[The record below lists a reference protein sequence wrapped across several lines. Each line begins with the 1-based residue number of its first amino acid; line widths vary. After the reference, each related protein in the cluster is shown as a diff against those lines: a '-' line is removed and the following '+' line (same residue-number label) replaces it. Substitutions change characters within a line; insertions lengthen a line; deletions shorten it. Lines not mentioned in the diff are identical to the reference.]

1 MPSNINTDKQIDNLE
16 QTSKADEKFIAFKKR
31 MFRLGVFFLI
41 AAIVL
46 SLPIYFFLGTADN
59 ILGAVIFLFVVL
71 ADILILLPAII
82 TKETSWPALLV
93 STILC
98 VVFLCLSVFYPFQ
111 DFQYRLK
118 VISLVAIVATLL
130 FVALNSWINAAF
142 FPSKNANIRQSVDFA
157 SNRFAVDVL
166 NVTLILGTLFGTI
179 AFLYFYPDKDNSTF
193 FGGIDIKNVALAT
206 AGLVTFFWAAK
217 ATKNK
222 SIDLEQKKREFVQR
236 KQEFEQKKLEF
247 EEKKRD
253 GKRHDDEIAMAK
265 QRDIAQLIAEA
276 SKLLSSESDAQKYA
290 GLSFLNAVAS
300 DPEGSLRKEAFDLIA
315 DFILTAS
322 DVKITNKVRMRAI
335 HYADDLV
342 GNNPDKFQINEFIQ
356 ISSLHNRKDILDS
369 IEIKNLYVVYIGFVI
384 VSSLFQNENKL
395 KRPYQFAF
403 IECIFNGATVVI
415 FNRRSGDI
423 DVKVDGEHILELNNI
438 SVWNCEI
445 NRCKIRRLN
454 VSHLVRI
461 KEYSTNKVR
470 ILNYVPEKYRSID
483 GPQVSTFRVCDFSD
497 YRDFSLFLFVER
509 NFDKKEIF
517 KNCYYYSGHEPEII
531 NQERLNALLIELTS
545 KEQFEELIKKDYLQY
560 SLRKRSK
567 QKQSRARKN
576 N

>member
-1 MPSNINTDKQIDNLE
+1 MPSNTNTDKQNDKLD
-16 QTSKADEKFIAFKKR
+16 QASKEDEKFIAFKKR
-31 MFRLGVFFLI
+31 MFRLGIGFLI

-46 SLPIYFFLGTADN
+46 SLLNYFFLETSNN
-59 ILGAVIFLFVVL
+59 IVGAFIFLFVVL
-71 ADILILLPAII
+71 ADIFILLPAII
-82 TKETSWPALLV
+82 TKETNWLALLC

-98 VVFLCLSVFYPFQ
+98 IVFLCLSVFYPFQ

-118 VISLVAIVATLL
+118 VISLVAVVATLL
-130 FVALNSWINAAF
+130 FVLLNGWINAAF

-179 AFLYFYPDKDNSTF
+179 AFLYFYPGQDNSTF

-222 SIDLEQKKREFVQR
+222 SIEL
-236 KQEFEQKKLEF
+236 
-247 EEKKRD
+247 EEKKQD
-253 GKRHDDEIAMAK
+253 GKRHDNEIAMAK
-265 QRDIAQLIAEA
+265 RRDTAQLIAEA

-322 DVKITNKVRMRAI
+322 DVTIENKVRMRAI

-342 GNNPDKFQINEFIQ
+342 GNNPDNFEINEFIQ
-356 ISSLHNRKDILDS
+356 ISSLHNRKDILKS
-369 IEIKNLYVVYIGFVI
+369 IEIKNLYVVYIGFI
-384 VSSLFQNENKL
+384 ILSSLFQKENKL
-395 KRPYQFAF
+395 KRAYQFAF
-403 IECIFNGATVVI
+403 IECIFNGATVFI

-423 DVKVDGEHILELNNI
+423 NVKVDGEHILELNNI

-454 VSHLVRI
+454 VSHYIRI
-461 KEYSTNKVR
+461 QESSTNKVR
-470 ILNYVPEKYRSID
+470 ILNYVPDKYRSID
-483 GPQVSTFRVCDFSD
+483 GPQVSTFHVCDFSD
-497 YRDFSLFLFVER
+497 YPYLSLFLFVER

-531 NQERLNALLIELTS
+531 NKERPNALLIELTS

-560 SLRKRSK
+560 SLQKRSK
-567 QKQSRARKN
+567 RKQSRTHKDN
-576 N
+576 

>member
-1 MPSNINTDKQIDNLE
+1 MPSNTNTDKQNDNVVHE
-16 QTSKADEKFIAFKKR
+16 NEADEKFIAFKKR

-41 AAIVL
+41 AAIVF
-46 SLPIYFFLGTADN
+46 SLPNYFFLETANN
-59 ILGAVIFLFVVL
+59 IVGAFIFLFVVA

-82 TKETSWPALLV
+82 TKETNWLALLG

-98 VVFLCLSVFYPFQ
+98 IVFLCLSVFYPFQ
-111 DFQYRLK
+111 NFQYRLK

-179 AFLYFYPDKDNSTF
+179 AFLYFNPDKDNSTF

-222 SIDLEQKKREFVQR
+222 SIEL
-236 KQEFEQKKLEF
+236 
-247 EEKKRD
+247 EEKKQD
-253 GKRHDDEIAMAK
+253 GKRHDNEIAMAK
-265 QRDIAQLIAEA
+265 RRDTAQLIAEA
-276 SKLLSSESDAQKYA
+276 SKLLSSENDAQKYA

-322 DVKITNKVRMRAI
+322 DVKITNKVRMRAF

-356 ISSLHNRKDILDS
+356 ISSLHNRKDILES

-470 ILNYVPEKYRSID
+470 ILNYVPDKYRSID
-483 GPQVSTFRVCDFSD
+483 GPQVSTFRLCDFSD

-531 NQERLNALLIELTS
+531 NKERLNALLIELTS

-567 QKQSRARKN
+567 QKQSHERKDK
-576 N
+576 

>member
-1 MPSNINTDKQIDNLE
+1 MPSNTNADKQNDNLE
-16 QTSKADEKFIAFKKR
+16 QSNEEDEKFIAFKKR
-31 MFRLGVFFLI
+31 MFRSGVVPLI
-41 AAIVL
+41 AAIAL
-46 SLPIYFFLGTADN
+46 SLLNYFACEKGDN
-59 ILGAVIFLFVVL
+59 VVGAGIFLFVVL
-71 ADILILLPAII
+71 ADIFILLPAII
-82 TKETSWPALLV
+82 TKETNWPALLG

-98 VVFLCLSVFYPFQ
+98 IVFLCLSVFYPFQ
-111 DFQYRLK
+111 NFQYRLK

-179 AFLYFYPDKDNSTF
+179 AFLYFNPDKDNSTF

-222 SIDLEQKKREFVQR
+222 SIEL
-236 KQEFEQKKLEF
+236 
-247 EEKKRD
+247 EEKKQD
-253 GKRHDDEIAMAK
+253 GKRHDNEIAMAK
-265 QRDIAQLIAEA
+265 RRDTAQLIAEA
-276 SKLLSSESDAQKYA
+276 SKLLSSENDAQKYA

-322 DVKITNKVRMRAI
+322 DVKITNKVRMRAF

-356 ISSLHNRKDILDS
+356 ISSLHNRKDILES

-470 ILNYVPEKYRSID
+470 ILNYVPDKYRSID
-483 GPQVSTFRVCDFSD
+483 GPQVSTFRLCDFSD

-531 NQERLNALLIELTS
+531 NKERLNALLIELTS

-567 QKQSRARKN
+567 QKQSHERKDK
-576 N
+576 

>member
-1 MPSNINTDKQIDNLE
+1 MPSNTNTDKQIDKLE
-16 QTSKADEKFIAFKKR
+16 KATEADEKFIAFKKR
-31 MFRLGVFFLI
+31 MFRLGIGFLI

-46 SLPIYFFLGTADN
+46 SLLNYFFLETSNN
-59 ILGAVIFLFVVL
+59 IVGAFIFLFVVA
-71 ADILILLPAII
+71 ADIFILLPAII
-82 TKETSWPALLV
+82 TKETNWLALLC

-98 VVFLCLSVFYPFQ
+98 IVFLCLSVFYPFQ

-166 NVTLILGTLFGTI
+166 TVTLILGTLFGTI
-179 AFLYFYPDKDNSTF
+179 AFLYFYPGQDNSTF

-222 SIDLEQKKREFVQR
+222 SIEL
-236 KQEFEQKKLEF
+236 
-247 EEKKRD
+247 EEKKQD
-253 GKRHDDEIAMAK
+253 GKRHDNEIAMAK
-265 QRDIAQLIAEA
+265 QRDTAQLIAEA

-300 DPEGSLRKEAFDLIA
+300 DPRGPLRKEAFDLIA

-342 GNNPDKFQINEFIQ
+342 GNNPDNFEINEFIQ
-356 ISSLHNRKDILDS
+356 ISSLHNRKDILKS
-369 IEIKNLYVVYIGFVI
+369 NEIKNLYVVYIGFVI

-403 IECIFNGATVVI
+403 IECIFNDLVPDRKI
-415 FNRRSGDI
+415 IDI
-423 DVKVDGEHILELNNI
+423 NNI
-438 SVWNCEI
+438 SAWNSEFKYC
-445 NRCKIRRLN
+445 
-454 VSHLVRI
+454 RI
-461 KEYSTNKVR
+461 KKLNPSIFVTVYDKKTKEDDIIYYVSNRNWDNEIFKTNKFV
-470 ILNYVPEKYRSID
+470 K
-483 GPQVSTFRVCDFSD
+483 CDFSD
-497 YRDFSLFLFVER
+497 YLLWDEVRFWLDLKGGIMEA
-509 NFDKKEIF
+509 FDRS
-517 KNCYYYSGHEPEII
+517 YYYSGHAPKGFDKTEESNLLVEI
-531 NQERLNALLIELTS
+531 TS
-545 KEQFEELIKKDYLQY
+545 KEQFDELFGSSILMQY
-560 SLRKRSK
+560 SPPHDKE
-567 QKQSRARKN
+567 
-576 N
+576 

>member
-1 MPSNINTDKQIDNLE
+1 MPSNTNTDKQIDNLE
-16 QTSKADEKFIAFKKR
+16 QASETDERFIAFKKR
-31 MFRLGVFFLI
+31 MFWLGVFFLI
-41 AAIVL
+41 VAIAL
-46 SLPIYFFLGTADN
+46 SLPNYFFLETSNN
-59 ILGAVIFLFVVL
+59 IIGAFIFSFVVA

-82 TKETSWPALLV
+82 TKETNWLALLG

-98 VVFLCLSVFYPFQ
+98 IVFLCLSVFYPFQ

-222 SIDLEQKKREFVQR
+222 SIEL
-236 KQEFEQKKLEF
+236 
-247 EEKKRD
+247 EEKKQD
-253 GKRHDDEIAMAK
+253 GKRHDNEIAMAK
-265 QRDIAQLIAEA
+265 QRDTAQLIAEA
-276 SKLLSSESDAQKYA
+276 SKLLSSENDAQKYA
-290 GLSFLNAVAS
+290 GLSFLNRVAS
-300 DPEGSLRKEAFDLIA
+300 DPKGPLRKEAFDLIA

-322 DVKITNKVRMRAI
+322 DIKITNKVRMRAI
-335 HYADDLV
+335 QYADDLV
-342 GNNPDKFQINEFIQ
+342 GNNPDNFEINEFIQ
-356 ISSLHNRKDILDS
+356 ISSLHNRKDILKS

-403 IECIFNGATVVI
+403 IECIFNDVVPDKKI
-415 FNRRSGDI
+415 MDI
-423 DVKVDGEHILELNNI
+423 NNI
-438 SVWNCEI
+438 SAWNCEFKY
-445 NRCKIRRLN
+445 C
-454 VSHLVRI
+454 RI
-461 KEYSTNKVR
+461 KKLNPSIFVTVYDKKTKEDDIIYYVSNRNWDNGIFKTNKFV
-470 ILNYVPEKYRSID
+470 N
-483 GPQVSTFRVCDFSD
+483 CDFSD
-497 YRDFSLFLFVER
+497 YLLWDEVRFWLDIKGGIMEA
-509 NFDKKEIF
+509 FDRSF
-517 KNCYYYSGHEPEII
+517 YYSGHAPKGFDKTEESNLLVEI
-531 NQERLNALLIELTS
+531 TS
-545 KEQFEELIKKDYLQY
+545 EQQFYEQIGNKHFMQY
-560 SLRKRSK
+560 SPPNDKNKRKG
-567 QKQSRARKN
+567 SRARKN
-576 N
+576 K